1 MSSAHSVQGSA
12 ELVTRSA
19 VAKRG
24 APYLGVTMQRA
35 PAPTPSPSHTPPLK
49 SVVTPPSSS
58 DIDWQSLLIAGFGA
72 TCALLTW
79 LVVGALTGLGKVP
92 SLLFPGAVLVAFVG
106 AVVGLTRAAVLLW
119 LTTAAAILAFC
130 IIAMTP
136 FVTRV
141 LPTRTLVRRDNL
153 PAQPI
158 DAVVVLSAG
167 ITPDGMLAPE
177 ALDRLLTG
185 LALMRDGVASV
196 LVVTEPRR
204 SRHGV
209 TAAADQARVRALVA
223 RPFPMLMVDSVYTT
237 RDEAVNTW
245 RLLQARSAN
254 RVAVVTSPLH
264 TRRACATF
272 ERVGFAVTCVPA
284 VSRVYSVTGADNGN
298 DRLTLFR
305 EWLYER
311 AAWIEY
317 RARGWVA
324 TAPTR

>member
-1 MSSAHSVQGSA
+1 MRAAS
-12 ELVTRSA
+12 
-19 VAKRG
+19 
-24 APYLGVTMQRA
+24 YLGVTMQGA
-35 PAPTPSPSHTPPLK
+35 PAPTPTPLPNATPPLER
-49 SVVTPPSSS
+49 VVTPPSSN

-92 SLLFPGAVLVAFVG
+92 SLLFPGAMLVALVG
-106 AVVGLTRAAVLLW
+106 AVVGLTRAAVILW
-119 LTTAAAILAFC
+119 VLTAAALVAFC
-130 IIAMTP
+130 TIAMTS

-141 LPTRTLVRRDNL
+141 LPTSAMVRRDNL
-153 PAQPI
+153 PAQPL
-158 DAVVVLSAG
+158 DAVVVLSGG
-167 ITPDGMLAPE
+167 ITPDGMLVPE

-185 LALMRDGVASV
+185 LALMRDNVAPV

-204 SRHGV
+204 PGQGV

-223 RPFPMLMVDSVYTT
+223 RSFPMLMVDSVHTT
-237 RDEAVNTW
+237 RDEAVNAW
-245 RLLQARSAN
+245 RLLEARNAKN
-254 RVAVVTSPLH
+254 VAVVTSPLH

-272 ERVGFAVTCVPA
+272 EQVGFVVTCVPA
-284 VSRVYSVTGADNGN
+284 ISRVYSVTGADNGS

-311 AAWIEY
+311 AAWFEY

-324 TAPTR
+324 TPGTR

>member
-1 MSSAHSVQGSA
+1 VG
-12 ELVTRSA
+12 
-19 VAKRG
+19 
-24 APYLGVTMQRA
+24 
-35 PAPTPSPSHTPPLK
+35 TPQPSN
-49 SVVTPPSSS
+49 

-79 LVVGALTGLGKVP
+79 LVIGALTGLGKVP
-92 SLLFPGAVLVAFVG
+92 SLLFPSALLIALVG
-106 AVVGLTRAAVLLW
+106 AVVGLTRAAIALW
-119 LTTAAAILAFC
+119 LTTAAALNAFC
-130 IIAMTP
+130 VIAMTP

-141 LPTRTLVRRDNL
+141 LPTSAMVRRDNL
-153 PAQPI
+153 PAQPL
-158 DAVVVLSAG
+158 DAVVVLSGG
-167 ITPDGMLAPE
+167 ITPDGMLVPE
-177 ALDRLLTG
+177 ALDRLLSG
-185 LALMRDGVASV
+185 LALMRDSVAPV

-209 TAAADQARVRALVA
+209 TAAADQARVRAVVA
-223 RPFPMLMVDSVYTT
+223 RPFPMLMVDSVHTT
-237 RDEAVNTW
+237 RDEAVNAW
-245 RLLQARSAN
+245 RLLQARSAT

-272 ERVGFAVTCVPA
+272 EQVGFEVTCVPA

-317 RARGWVA
+317 RTRGWVPA
-324 TAPTR
+324 SPTR

>member
-1 MSSAHSVQGSA
+1 
-12 ELVTRSA
+12 
-19 VAKRG
+19 
-24 APYLGVTMQRA
+24 MQRT
-35 PAPTPSPSHTPPLK
+35 PAPPPSPIPTPPLE
-49 SVVTPPSSS
+49 SRVTPPSTD

-92 SLLFPGAVLVAFVG
+92 SLLFPSAVLVALVG
-106 AVVGLTRAAVLLW
+106 AVVGLTRAAMILW
-119 LTTAAAILAFC
+119 SATVAALIAFC
-130 IIAMTP
+130 VIAMTP

-141 LPTRTLVRRDNL
+141 LPTSAMVRRDNL
-153 PAQPI
+153 PAQPL
-158 DAVVVLSAG
+158 DAVVVLSGG
-167 ITPDGMLAPE
+167 ITPDGMLVPE

-185 LALMRDGVASV
+185 LALMRDSVAPV

-204 SRHGV
+204 SSDGV

-223 RPFPMLMVDSVYTT
+223 RPFPMLTVDSVHTT
-237 RDEAVNTW
+237 RDEAVNAW
-245 RLLQARSAN
+245 RLLQSRNAK

-272 ERVGFAVTCVPA
+272 EQVGFEVTCIPA
-284 VSRVYSVTGADNGN
+284 VSRVYSVTGADNGS
-298 DRLTLFR
+298 DRLILFR

-317 RARGWVA
+317 RARGWVSPPA
-324 TAPTR
+324 TR

>member
-1 MSSAHSVQGSA
+1 
-12 ELVTRSA
+12 
-19 VAKRG
+19 
-24 APYLGVTMQRA
+24 MQRA
-35 PAPTPSPSHTPPLK
+35 PAPTPSPIPPPPA
-49 SVVTPPSSS
+49 SGVTPSSTS

-72 TCALLTW
+72 MCALLTW

-92 SLLFPGAVLVAFVG
+92 SLLFPSAALIALLG
-106 AVVGLTRAAVLLW
+106 AVVGLTRAAIALW
-119 LTTAAAILAFC
+119 TATALALVAFC
-130 IIAMTP
+130 VIAMTS

-141 LPTRTLVRRDNL
+141 LPASAMVRRDTL
-153 PAQPI
+153 PAQPL
-158 DAVVVLSAG
+158 DAVVVLSGG

-185 LALMRDGVASV
+185 LALMRDSVAPV

-209 TAAADQARVRALVA
+209 TAAADQARVRALVS
-223 RPFPMLMVDSVYTT
+223 RPFPMLMVDSVHTT
-237 RDEAVNTW
+237 RDEAVNAW
-245 RLLQARSAN
+245 RLLQARNAK

-272 ERVGFAVTCVPA
+272 EHVGFVVTCVPA
-284 VSRVYSVTGADNGN
+284 VSRVYSVTGADNGS

-317 RARGWVA
+317 RARGWVSPPPA
-324 TAPTR
+324 R

>member
-1 MSSAHSVQGSA
+1 
-12 ELVTRSA
+12 
-19 VAKRG
+19 
-24 APYLGVTMQRA
+24 MQRA
-35 PAPTPSPSHTPPLK
+35 PAPPPSPTPTPPLER
-49 SVVTPPSSS
+49 VVTPPSSN

-92 SLLFPGAVLVAFVG
+92 SLLFPVAVLVVLVG
-106 AVVGLTRAAVLLW
+106 AVVGLTRAAIVLW
-119 LTTAAAILAFC
+119 GATAAALVAFC

-141 LPTRTLVRRDNL
+141 LPTSTMVRRDNL
-153 PAQPI
+153 PAQPL
-158 DAVVVLSAG
+158 DAVVVLSGG
-167 ITPDGMLAPE
+167 ITPDGMLVPE

-185 LALMRDGVASV
+185 LALMRDSVAPV

-204 SRHGV
+204 SGDGV
-209 TAAADQARVRALVA
+209 TTATDQARVRSLVA
-223 RPFPMLMVDSVYTT
+223 RPFPMLMVDSVHTT
-237 RDEAVNTW
+237 RDEAVNAW
-245 RLLQARSAN
+245 RLLQARSAT

-272 ERVGFAVTCVPA
+272 EHVGFAVTCVPA
-284 VSRVYSVTGADNGN
+284 VSRVYSVTGADNGS

-317 RARGWVA
+317 RARGWVS
-324 TAPTR
+324 TPTR

>member
-1 MSSAHSVQGSA
+1 LESATAPHSSN
-12 ELVTRSA
+12 
-19 VAKRG
+19 
-24 APYLGVTMQRA
+24 
-35 PAPTPSPSHTPPLK
+35 
-49 SVVTPPSSS
+49 

-92 SLLFPGAVLVAFVG
+92 SLLFPSAVLVVLVG
-106 AVVGLTRAAVLLW
+106 AVVGLTRAAVALW
-119 LTTAAAILAFC
+119 VTTATALVAFC
-130 IIAMTP
+130 VIAMTS

-141 LPTRTLVRRDNL
+141 LPTSSLVRRDKL
-153 PAQPI
+153 PAQPL

-167 ITPDGMLAPE
+167 ITPDGMLSPE

-185 LALMRDGVASV
+185 LSLMQDSVAPV

-223 RPFPMLMVDSVYTT
+223 RPFPMLMVDSVHTT
-237 RDEAVNTW
+237 RDEAVNAW
-245 RLLQARSAN
+245 RLLQARNATK
-254 RVAVVTSPLH
+254 VAVVTSPMH

-272 ERVGFAVTCVPA
+272 EAVGFVVTCVPA
-284 VSRVYSVTGADNGN
+284 VSRVYSVYGADNGS

-317 RARGWVA
+317 RTRGWVSA
-324 TAPTR
+324 SPTR

>member
-1 MSSAHSVQGSA
+1 M
-12 ELVTRSA
+12 E
-19 VAKRG
+19 
-24 APYLGVTMQRA
+24 RA
-35 PAPTPSPSHTPPLK
+35 PAPTPPPPLQSVATPP
-49 SVVTPPSSS
+49 PSN

-92 SLLFPGAVLVAFVG
+92 SLLFPSALVVALIG
-106 AVVGLTRAAVLLW
+106 AVVGLTRAAVVLW
-119 LTTAAAILAFC
+119 VTTVGALMAFC
-130 IIAMTP
+130 VIAMTP

-141 LPTRTLVRRDNL
+141 LPTSAMVRRDNL
-153 PAQPI
+153 PGQPL
-158 DAVVVLSAG
+158 DAVVVLSGA

-185 LALMRDGVASV
+185 LALMRDSVAPV

-209 TAAADQARVRALVA
+209 TAAVDQARVRALVA
-223 RPFPMLMVDSVYTT
+223 RPFPMLMVDSVRTT
-237 RDEAVNTW
+237 RDEAVNAW
-245 RLLQARSAN
+245 RLLQARSAT

-272 ERVGFAVTCVPA
+272 EQLGFVVTCVPA
-284 VSRVYSVTGADNGN
+284 LSRVYSVTGADNGS
-298 DRLTLFR
+298 DRLTVFR

-324 TAPTR
+324 TSPPR

>member
-1 MSSAHSVQGSA
+1 
-12 ELVTRSA
+12 
-19 VAKRG
+19 
-24 APYLGVTMQRA
+24 MQRA
-35 PAPTPSPSHTPPLK
+35 PAPPPSPTPTPPLER
-49 SVVTPPSSS
+49 VVTPQSSN

-92 SLLFPGAVLVAFVG
+92 SLLFPGAALVVLVG
-106 AVVGLTRAAVLLW
+106 AVVGLTRAATLLW
-119 LTTAAAILAFC
+119 VLTAAALVAFC
-130 IIAMTP
+130 IIAMTS

-141 LPTRTLVRRDNL
+141 LPTSTMVRRDNL
-153 PAQPI
+153 PAQPL
-158 DAVVVLSAG
+158 DAVVVLSGG
-167 ITPDGMLAPE
+167 ITPDGMLVPE

-185 LALMRDGVASV
+185 LALMRDSVAPV

-204 SRHGV
+204 SRGGV
-209 TAAADQARVRALVA
+209 TTATDQARVRSLVA
-223 RPFPMLMVDSVYTT
+223 RPFPMLMVDSVHTT
-237 RDEAVNTW
+237 RDEAVNAW
-245 RLLQARSAN
+245 RLLRARNAT

-272 ERVGFAVTCVPA
+272 EHVGFAVTCVPA
-284 VSRVYSVTGADNGN
+284 VSRVYSVAAADNGS

-317 RARGWVA
+317 RTRGWVS
-324 TAPTR
+324 APPSR

>member
-1 MSSAHSVQGSA
+1 
-12 ELVTRSA
+12 
-19 VAKRG
+19 
-24 APYLGVTMQRA
+24 MQPA
-35 PAPTPSPSHTPPLK
+35 PAPTPSPTPPPPLER
-49 SVVTPPSSS
+49 VVTPESSN

-92 SLLFPGAVLVAFVG
+92 SLLFPGAVLVVLVG
-106 AVVGLTRAAVLLW
+106 AVVGLTRAAAALWVL
-119 LTTAAAILAFC
+119 TAAALVAFC
-130 IIAMTP
+130 IIAMTS

-141 LPTRTLVRRDNL
+141 LPTNAMVRRDNL
-153 PAQPI
+153 PAQPL
-158 DAVVVLSAG
+158 DAVVVLSGG
-167 ITPDGMLAPE
+167 ITPDGMLVPE

-185 LALMRDGVASV
+185 LAMMRDSVAPV

-204 SRHGV
+204 SRGGIT
-209 TAAADQARVRALVA
+209 TATDQARVRSLVA
-223 RPFPMLMVDSVYTT
+223 RPFPMLMVDSVRTT
-237 RDEAVNTW
+237 RDEAVNAW
-245 RLLQARSAN
+245 RLLQARNAT

-272 ERVGFAVTCVPA
+272 ERVGFVVTCVPA
-284 VSRVYSVTGADNGN
+284 VSRVYSVTGADNGS

-317 RARGWVA
+317 RARGWVS
-324 TAPTR
+324 TPPTR

>member
-1 MSSAHSVQGSA
+1 
-12 ELVTRSA
+12 
-19 VAKRG
+19 
-24 APYLGVTMQRA
+24 MQHA
-35 PAPTPSPSHTPPLK
+35 PAPTPPAPTPPLER
-49 SVVTPPSSS
+49 VGTPQPSN

-79 LVVGALTGLGKVP
+79 LVIGALTGLGKVP
-92 SLLFPGAVLVAFVG
+92 SLLFPSAVLIALVG
-106 AVVGLTRAAVLLW
+106 AVVGLTRAAIALW
-119 LTTAAAILAFC
+119 LTTAAALIAFC
-130 IIAMTP
+130 VIAMTP

-141 LPTRTLVRRDNL
+141 LPTSAMVRRDNL
-153 PAQPI
+153 PAQPL
-158 DAVVVLSAG
+158 DAVVVLSGG
-167 ITPDGMLAPE
+167 ITPDGMLVPE
-177 ALDRLLTG
+177 ALDRLLSG
-185 LALMRDGVASV
+185 LALMRDSVAPV

-204 SRHGV
+204 SGHGV

-223 RPFPMLMVDSVYTT
+223 RPFPMLMVDSVHTT
-237 RDEAVNTW
+237 RDEAVNAW
-245 RLLQARSAN
+245 RLLQARSAT

-272 ERVGFAVTCVPA
+272 EQVGFEVTCVPA

-317 RARGWVA
+317 RTRGWVPA
-324 TAPTR
+324 SPTR

>member
-1 MSSAHSVQGSA
+1 
-12 ELVTRSA
+12 
-19 VAKRG
+19 
-24 APYLGVTMQRA
+24 MQRA
-35 PAPTPSPSHTPPLK
+35 PAPPPSPIPTPPLE
-49 SVVTPPSSS
+49 SVVTPQSTS

-92 SLLFPGAVLVAFVG
+92 SLLFPSAVLIALVG
-106 AVVGLTRAAVLLW
+106 AVFGLTRGAIVLW
-119 LTTAAAILAFC
+119 LVTGAALVAFC
-130 IIAMTP
+130 IIAMTS

-141 LPTRTLVRRDNL
+141 LPTSAMVRRDNL
-153 PAQPI
+153 PVQPL
-158 DAVVVLSAG
+158 DAVVVLSGG
-167 ITPDGMLAPE
+167 ITPDGMLVPE
-177 ALDRLLTG
+177 ALDRLLAG
-185 LALMRDGVASV
+185 LALMRDSVAPV

-223 RPFPMLMVDSVYTT
+223 RPFPMLTVDSVYTT
-237 RDEAVNTW
+237 RDEAVNAW
-245 RLLQARSAN
+245 RLLQTRNAR

-272 ERVGFAVTCVPA
+272 EKVGFDVTCVPA
-284 VSRVYSVTGADNGN
+284 ASRVYSVTGADNGS

-311 AAWIEY
+311 IAWIEY
-317 RARGWVA
+317 RARGWVS
-324 TAPTR
+324 PQQTR

>member
-1 MSSAHSVQGSA
+1 M
-12 ELVTRSA
+12 TRQS
-19 VAKRG
+19 
-24 APYLGVTMQRA
+24 TN
-35 PAPTPSPSHTPPLK
+35 
-49 SVVTPPSSS
+49 

-92 SLLFPGAVLVAFVG
+92 SLLFPSAVLVALVG
-106 AVVGLTRAAVLLW
+106 AVVGLTRAALALW
-119 LTTAAAILAFC
+119 AATAAALVAFC
-130 IIAMTP
+130 VIAMTS

-141 LPTRTLVRRDNL
+141 LPTSTMVRRDNL
-153 PAQPI
+153 PAQPL
-158 DAVVVLSAG
+158 DAVVVLSGG
-167 ITPDGMLAPE
+167 ITPDGMLVPE

-185 LALMRDGVASV
+185 LALMRDSVAPV

-209 TAAADQARVRALVA
+209 TAATDQARVRALVA
-223 RPFPMLMVDSVYTT
+223 RPFPMLMVDSVHTT
-237 RDEAVNTW
+237 RDEAVNAW
-245 RLLQARSAN
+245 RLLQARNAK

-272 ERVGFAVTCVPA
+272 EKVGFIVTCVPA
-284 VSRVYSVTGADNGN
+284 VSRVYSVTGADNGS

-311 AAWIEY
+311 TAWIEY
-317 RARGWVA
+317 RARGWISPTA
-324 TAPTR
+324 TR

>member
-1 MSSAHSVQGSA
+1 
-12 ELVTRSA
+12 
-19 VAKRG
+19 
-24 APYLGVTMQRA
+24 MQHA
-35 PAPTPSPSHTPPLK
+35 PAPTPPAPTPPLER
-49 SVVTPPSSS
+49 VGTPQPSN

-79 LVVGALTGLGKVP
+79 LVIGALTGLGKVP
-92 SLLFPGAVLVAFVG
+92 SLLFPSAVLIALVG
-106 AVVGLTRAAVLLW
+106 AVVGLTRAAIALW
-119 LTTAAAILAFC
+119 LTTAAALIAFC
-130 IIAMTP
+130 VIAMTP

-141 LPTRTLVRRDNL
+141 LPTSAMVRRDNL
-153 PAQPI
+153 PAQPL
-158 DAVVVLSAG
+158 DAVVVLSGG
-167 ITPDGMLAPE
+167 ITPDGMLVPE
-177 ALDRLLTG
+177 ALDRLLSG
-185 LALMRDGVASV
+185 LALMRDSVAPV

-223 RPFPMLMVDSVYTT
+223 RPFPMLMVDSVHTT
-237 RDEAVNTW
+237 RDEAVHAW
-245 RLLQARSAN
+245 RLLQARSAT

-272 ERVGFAVTCVPA
+272 EQVGFEVTCVPA

-317 RARGWVA
+317 RTRGWVPA
-324 TAPTR
+324 SPTR

>member
-1 MSSAHSVQGSA
+1 MRAAS
-12 ELVTRSA
+12 
-19 VAKRG
+19 
-24 APYLGVTMQRA
+24 YLGVTMQGA
-35 PAPTPSPSHTPPLK
+35 PAPTPTPLPNATPPLER
-49 SVVTPPSSS
+49 VVTPPSSN

-92 SLLFPGAVLVAFVG
+92 SLLFPGAMLVALVG
-106 AVVGLTRAAVLLW
+106 AVVGLTRAAVILW
-119 LTTAAAILAFC
+119 VLTAAALVAFC
-130 IIAMTP
+130 TIAMTS

-141 LPTRTLVRRDNL
+141 LPTSAMVRRDNL
-153 PAQPI
+153 PAQPL
-158 DAVVVLSAG
+158 DAVVVLSGG
-167 ITPDGMLAPE
+167 ITPDGMLVPE

-185 LALMRDGVASV
+185 LALMRDNVAPV

-204 SRHGV
+204 PGQGV

-223 RPFPMLMVDSVYTT
+223 RSFPMLMVDSVHTT
-237 RDEAVNTW
+237 RDEAVNAW
-245 RLLQARSAN
+245 RLLEARNAKN
-254 RVAVVTSPLH
+254 VAVVTSPLH

-272 ERVGFAVTCVPA
+272 EQVGFVVTCVPA
-284 VSRVYSVTGADNGN
+284 ISRVYSLTGADNGG

-311 AAWIEY
+311 AAWFEY

-324 TAPTR
+324 TPGTR